1 MLTSLPNL
9 LTIAR
14 IICIPILVV
23 LFFIDAA
30 WSVWSA
36 CALFTVAAATDY
48 LDGYLARRMSTTSPL
63 GKLLDPIAD
72 KMLVAATLM
81 LLLAFD
87 HINGWAVIPALII
100 LLREIL
106 ISGLREFLAGMD
118 AKGLPVSR
126 LAKWKT
132 GVQMTA
138 LAVLI
143 VGPYGPAAL
152 PTVAIGEIGVWVAGL
167 LTIVTGWAYFREG
180 MRQALEES
188 PPPAAKRESP
198 PKTAAGASF

>member
-23 LFFIDAA
+23 LFFIDAP

-36 CALFTVAAATDY
+36 CALFTAAAATDY
-48 LDGYLARRMSTTSPL
+48 LDGYLARRMSITSPL

-138 LAVLI
+138 LAVLV

-152 PTVAIGEIGVWVAGL
+152 PTVAIGEIGVWIAGL

-180 MRQALEES
+180 MRQALEEN
-188 PPPAAKRESP
+188 PPAAKRKSP

>member
-23 LFFIDAA
+23 LFFIDTA

-188 PPPAAKRESP
+188 PPPAAKRERPS
-198 PKTAAGASF
+198 KTAAGASF